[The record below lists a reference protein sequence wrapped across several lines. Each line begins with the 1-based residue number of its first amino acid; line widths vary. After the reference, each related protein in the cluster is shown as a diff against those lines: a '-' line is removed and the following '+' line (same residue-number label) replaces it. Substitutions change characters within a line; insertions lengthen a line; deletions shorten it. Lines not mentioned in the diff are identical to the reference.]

1 MKQITLLILAVIVA
15 PQLATTSATLRAADA
30 PVARPN
36 IVLIVADDLG
46 AMDLGCY
53 GSKYHR
59 TPHLDA
65 LAAAGVRFTDAYAA
79 CPVCSPTRAAILTG
93 KVPARVGIT
102 DWIPGR
108 SDRPDQRL
116 SQPKFH
122 HELPLAEVTIAE
134 ALRAAGY
141 ATAHIG
147 KWHLGGAGFGPL
159 EQGFDVNIAGDHT
172 GTPRSYFAP
181 FEGKRGGEAAP
192 IKMPGLE
199 VAQKGE
205 YLTDRLG
212 DEAVKFIAANEK
224 RPFFLYLP
232 HYGVHTPIQATADA
246 VAKFAP
252 WDGTPHGKQEN
263 PTYAA
268 MLERVDASVGKIV
281 AELKQR
287 GLYDNTLIIFT
298 SDNGG
303 LATRE
308 GPNTPA
314 TSNSPLRE
322 GKGWLYEGG
331 IRVPLIAAGFG
342 VSAKATSPN
351 AQLNDAKPRTCAV
364 PVWSCDLMPTNLEL
378 CGVAPLQVDGISIVD
393 LLKNYENDTQPGAAQ
408 RREALFWHY
417 PHYANQGG
425 RPGGAIRAGDWKL
438 IEFLDGYRHE
448 LYDLRSGES
457 RNVAAENPKIVDKL
471 AAKLAAWRK
480 EVGAK
485 MPTINPDYAPNPQ
498 AKDSTISLAAKYAD
512 VHGTQLRY
520 EPLPHKNTLG
530 FWVDANDYATWE
542 LTVTKPGRFE
552 VEVLQGCG
560 TGQGGSVVEVGIAP
574 CIVSNDKSLVVVS
587 KPDEQTLSMTI
598 EDTGHFQNFKP
609 RTIGTVEL
617 KQAGRYQLT
626 IKPKTK
632 AKTAVMDVREVVL
645 RPAVGE

>member
-1 MKQITLLILAVIVA
+1 MISSRDLLRLALSTFTACLIA
-15 PQLATTSATLRAADA
+15 GSANSEAAQK
-30 PVARPN
+30 PN

-46 AMDLGCY
+46 GMDLGCY

-65 LAAAGVRFTDAYAA
+65 LAASGVRFTDAYAA

-93 KVPARVGIT
+93 KAPARVGIT

-108 SDRPDQRL
+108 GDRQDQRL

-134 ALRAAGY
+134 ALREAGY

-147 KWHLGGAGFGPL
+147 KWHLGGPGFGPP

-199 VAQKGE
+199 VAPKGE

-232 HYGVHTPIQATADA
+232 HYGVHTPIQAPADA
-246 VAKFAP
+246 VAQFAK

-281 AELKQR
+281 AELKTR

-331 IRVPLIAAGFG
+331 TRVPLIAAGFG
-342 VSAKATSPN
+342 VFTKAASPT
-351 AQLNDAKPRTCAV
+351 AQLNDAKPRTCFA
-364 PVWSCDLMPTNLEL
+364 PVWSCDLMPTILEL
-378 CGVAPLQVDGISIVD
+378 CGVAHLKVDGVSIVD
-393 LLKNYENDTQPGAAQ
+393 ILKDYERHDQPGAAH
-408 RREALFWHY
+408 RREALYWHY

-425 RPGGAIRAGDWKL
+425 RPGGAIRAGKWKL
-438 IEFLDGYRHE
+438 IEFFDDGRRE
-448 LYDLRSGES
+448 LFDLSAGPSES
-457 RNVAAENPKIVDKL
+457 RNVAADNPAIVEKL
-471 AAKLAAWRK
+471 AKKLQAWRQ

-485 MPTINPDYAPNPQ
+485 MPSPNPNYRPSPQ
-498 AKDSTISLAAKYAD
+498 AKDGSITLAAKYAD

-530 FWVDANDYATWE
+530 FWVDAKDYATWE
-542 LTVTKPGRFE
+542 FTVTTPGRFE
-552 VEVLQGCG
+552 IEVLQGCG
-560 TGQGGSVVEVGIAP
+560 KGQGGSTVDVIVG
-574 CIVSNDKSLVVVS
+574 
-587 KPDEQTLSMTI
+587 EQTATMTV
-598 EDTGHFQNFKP
+598 EDTGHFQNFVP
-609 RTIGTVEL
+609 RTIGTVDIT
-617 KQAGRYQLT
+617 KPGRHTLT

-632 AKTAVMDVREVVL
+632 AKAAVMDVREVVL
-645 RPAVGE
+645 KLAAGKL